1 MKKWLVFLLGVIAGI
16 LFTFIA
22 AFIINSRSLE
32 HNGMTFFEQP
42 GECLSTNNFEVMQVI
57 GNDCALAYEVEW
69 NSFSK
74 SYREK
79 DLLVLVINDNGE
91 YYYDDQI
98 IKVPQGICMRQ
109 VGIYKYSTKMNIEKT
124 VPIVMMMAR

>member
-1 MKKWLVFLLGVIAGI
+1 
-16 LFTFIA
+16 
-22 AFIINSRSLE
+22 
-32 HNGMTFFEQP
+32 
-42 GECLSTNNFEVMQVI
+42 MQVI

-98 IKVPQGICMRQ
+98 IKVPQGMCMRQ

-124 VPIVMMMAR
+124 VPIVMMMDK